1 LPLDNNG
8 YYGQRDLTSD
18 QGGWNQLRFSIWQ
31 QINQMATSHPVQ
43 VMAVRPGGTGPVG
56 QVDIRVLVQQVSGGG
71 TPIDHGTI
79 SNVPYVRLQ
88 GGSNAVIIDPA
99 VGDIGL
105 ASFCSRD
112 ISAVKNAR
120 AVAPPGSHRAYDF
133 SDAIYTGGCLN
144 GTPTQYVQFT
154 DSGIVIHSPT
164 AVTVEAPSA
173 VVNASESVTVNTA
186 TAIIAASGSAAVQ
199 SPSVSLGSSGGAL
212 RALVDERIL
221 SWASSHTHKVTAV
234 GSDTA
239 TATQALPSATTSATK
254 AS

>member
-56 QVDIRVLVQQVSGGG
+56 QVDIRILVQQVSGDGA
-71 TPIDHGTI
+71 TIDHGTI

-133 SDAIYTGGCLN
+133 SDAIYMGGCLN
-144 GTPTQYVQFT
+144 GTPAQYVQFT

-164 AVTVEAPSA
+164 AITVEAPS
-173 VVNASESVTVNTA
+173 VTVT
-186 TAIIAASGSAAVQ
+186 ASGSAAVQ

-212 RALVDERIL
+212 HALVDERIL

-239 TATQALPSATTSATK
+239 TPTQALPSATTSATK